1 MNVDEMEA
9 GRKLDALV
17 AEKVMGVKPEQVYCD
32 ISGRSISRYFD
43 LEDRMRIESYST
55 DIAAAWQVLERV
67 AESWLPC
74 VMHDGM
80 MWVAEFDSIIECHTA
95 YADTAP
101 LAICRCALKT
111 VDKETTDDRD
121 NQTGT

>member
-1 MNVDEMEA
+1 MQVDEMEA
-9 GRKLDALV
+9 GRELDALV

-32 ISGRSISRYFD
+32 ISGRNISRYFD

-55 DIAAAWQVLERV
+55 DIGAAWQVLERV

-74 VMHDGM
+74 VMHNGM
-80 MWVAEFDSIIECHTA
+80 TWIAEFESLIEFHTA

-101 LAICRCALKT
+101 LAICRAALMA
-111 VDKETTDDRD
+111 VGVEEVSP
-121 NQTGT
+121 